1 MTRRWTTFFAA
12 AVLAASLACS
22 GSTETEKERRSSEFE
37 ALLEQ
42 AEQEDADAQYQ
53 LGFMYAT
60 GDGVPQDDAK
70 AVRWYRLA
78 ADQGRSDAQ
87 YNLGYMYSNGEGV
100 PQDDVEAVR

>member
-12 AVLAASLACS
+12 AVLAASLACG

-53 LGFMYAT
+53 HGLMYLE
-60 GDGVPQDDAK
+60 GRGVDTNIRK
-70 AVRWYRLA
+70 AVRLF
-78 ADQGRSDAQ
+78 RSSASEDACGKAQ
-87 YNLGYMYSNGEGV
+87 RVLKTLSFAML
-100 PQDDVEAVR
+100 